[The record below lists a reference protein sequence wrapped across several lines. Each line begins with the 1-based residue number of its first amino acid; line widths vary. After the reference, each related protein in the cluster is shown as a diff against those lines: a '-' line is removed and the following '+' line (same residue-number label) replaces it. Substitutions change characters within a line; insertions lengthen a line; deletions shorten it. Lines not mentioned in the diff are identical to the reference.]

1 MSRRYSGTAP
11 HPVAPFVQRPNIAI
25 MPIDKDDLLSALVAA
40 VRARVL
46 VFDANGTCTQ
56 ALEAEDADLV
66 GANIEHILPPR
77 IAQRLGGV
85 MRHSLEES
93 IGHLLEYRI
102 PSNGDKSRDR
112 WIEARISP
120 ISKTR
125 VLCLF
130 EDISARKYLE
140 EDIEHAT
147 LIDPLTEISNQRHF
161 MRVLDQEITRQGR
174 YREPFCLMLL
184 EVEHYDTV
192 REAYG
197 DEIGDQCVQDVARLI
212 RQQLRHS
219 DVLARLEG
227 AEFGVL
233 LLNTTLSAAREVAER
248 IRARIA
254 ATPFAIAGRTLRLT
268 ITGGVTALRTG
279 DTASSLLWRSEEAL
293 FKSERSGQSGIHVG

>member
-1 MSRRYSGTAP
+1 
-11 HPVAPFVQRPNIAI
+11 
-25 MPIDKDDLLSALVAA
+25 MPIDNDDLMSALIAA
-40 VRARVL
+40 LRARVL

-56 ALEAEDADLV
+56 TLEPEDADLV
-66 GANIEHILPPR
+66 GSKLDHILPPR
-77 IAQRLGGV
+77 VAQRLCGAIRNALDENV
-85 MRHSLEES
+85 
-93 IGHLLEYRI
+93 GHLLEYRI
-102 PSNGDKSRDR
+102 PSGGDASRDR

-120 ISKTR
+120 VAEAR
-125 VLCLF
+125 VLCMF

-140 EDIEHAT
+140 DDLEHAT

-161 MRVLDQEITRQGR
+161 MRVLDQEIARQGR

-184 EVEHYDTV
+184 EVDHYETI
-192 REAYG
+192 RQAYG
-197 DEIGDQCVQDVARLI
+197 VDIGDQCVQEVARLI

-233 LLNTTLSAAREVAER
+233 LLNTSLAAAREVAER

-254 ATPFAIAGRTLRLT
+254 ATPLAVAGRTLRLT
-268 ITGGVTALRTG
+268 ITGGVTVLRTG

-293 FKSERSGQSGIHVG
+293 FKSESSGQSGIHVG